1 MVLNF
6 LLSLPD
12 LKLVHTKMKHL
23 LPFALCI
30 VMSAFSAN
38 AQQATDRV
46 SYVNPMIG
54 TEGMGHTFPGACA
67 PFGIVQLS
75 PDTDTIPHNVNG
87 RYQGKVYEYCAGYQ
101 HTDNTIVGFSHTHL
115 SGTGHS
121 DLGDIL
127 IMPQTGDLKLNPGTA
142 DNPDGGYRQ
151 RFSHD
156 TEHAEP
162 GYYEVTLA
170 DNGVKVQLT
179 ATQRVGVHKYT
190 FPEGSTEQRI
200 ILDLLHGIYNYDGKV
215 LWSTLRVENDTL
227 LTGYR
232 ITDGWARSNYTYF
245 AISFSKPIR
254 TYGYQDMKREKYNG
268 FWGKFDKYHN
278 FPDIAGRSVVAYFN
292 FNDQPSRRRREVPMG
307 TPGELV
313 VKVALSGV
321 STEGALKNLQAEA
334 SGKSFDDIRTQT
346 RADWE
351 RELSVI
357 DCTGTD
363 DQKAMLYTSL
373 YHTMINPSIYMD
385 VDRRYRG
392 LDGNIHVAE
401 DFNNYTVFS
410 IWDTYRAE
418 HPLLGLLK
426 PSRNTDMVKSMI
438 KHQQQNA
445 VGMLPV
451 WSLMGNEGWCMT
463 GYHAVTVLADA
474 IVKGADIDVS
484 EALGAMTATANNRF
498 FPSVFDYIRLGY
510 APYDNDGTAASNTL
524 EYAFDDWT
532 IYAAARFAGNDR
544 VAARFMSRAQ
554 NYRNTFDSKIGF
566 ASPRYRNGEFKKD
579 LDPYQTY
586 GEGFI
591 EGNSWNFSFHVPHD
605 VFGLMRC
612 MGGEDAFLEKL
623 NNLFVMDLPE
633 KYYADNEDIT
643 SECLIGGYV
652 HGNEP
657 SHHVPYLYAWTS
669 TPWKTQEWL
678 RTIMNKMY
686 RNDIRGLGGNDDCGQ
701 MSAWYIFSA
710 LGFYPVCPGSDQ
722 YVMGAPY
729 LPYLKVTLEN
739 GKTIEVKAPK
749 VSDKNRYVQKVRIN
763 GEPYSKLF
771 VTHKQLTDGCVIEF
785 DMGSKPNKKRGL
797 NASDKPYSLSGP
809 SSNSVYSKRTL
820 TPKDEA
826 WDKHLKDIFFVDA
839 NPESQG
845 SQIYHAIISD
855 PDEYIRSVARE
866 VMQCLYFAPT
876 DSIPM
881 LHRLDYIIRH
891 DDGISAKGGGN
902 GYVNIFYSTDH
913 VERSFA
919 NQDTARVDFETR
931 GVLLHELTHAF
942 QLEPQGIG
950 PYGGPNKAVWEMVEG
965 TADAVR
971 VACGGFHG
979 EKDRPKGGSYHNG
992 YRYIGYFFNWVRE
1005 TKDKNFIKKMN
1016 HTCLTVVP
1024 WSWDGAVQAVLGE
1037 GYTIDSLWHEY
1048 QVAIGD
1054 IKE

>member
-1 MVLNF
+1 MKKSILFTSFVF
-6 LLSLPD
+6 LSILMAGAEQ
-12 LKLVHTKMKHL
+12 T
-23 LPFALCI
+23 
-30 VMSAFSAN
+30 
-38 AQQATDRV
+38 TDKV
-46 SYVNPMIG
+46 AYVNPFIG

-75 PDTDTIPHNVNG
+75 PDTDTIPHNVDG
-87 RYQGKVYEYCAGYQ
+87 HYQGKVYEYCAGYQ

-127 IMPQTGDLKLNPGTA
+127 IMPQTGDLQLNPGTK

-156 TEHAEP
+156 TEKASP
-162 GYYEVTLA
+162 GYYEVILS
-170 DNGVKVQLT
+170 DNGVKAQLT
-179 ATQRVGVHKYT
+179 ATQRVGIHKYT
-190 FPEGSTEQRI
+190 FPDASEQRI
-200 ILDLLHGIYNYDGKV
+200 ILDLMHGIYNYDGKV

-227 LTGYR
+227 ITGYR

-254 TYGYQDMKREKYNG
+254 TYGYRDMKREKYNG
-268 FWGKFDKYHN
+268 FWGKFDRYHN
-278 FPDIAGRSVVAYFN
+278 FPDIAGRNVVAYFN
-292 FNDQPSRRRREVPMG
+292 FDAVPNRRRNRGQNNAAPAAQPAPLEA
-307 TPGELV
+307 TPLV
-313 VKVALSGV
+313 VKVALSAV
-321 STEGALKNLQAEA
+321 STEGALKNLHAEA
-334 SGKSFDDIRTQT
+334 SGKTFETICEQT
-346 RADWE
+346 RDAWE

-385 VDRRYRG
+385 VDRQYRG
-392 LDGNIHVAE
+392 LDGNIHTAE
-401 DFNNYTVFS
+401 DFDNYTVFS

-426 PSRNTDMVKSMI
+426 PSRNTNMVKSMI
-438 KHQQQNA
+438 KHQQQNV

-474 IVKGADIDVS
+474 IVKGADIDRE
-484 EALGAMTATANNRF
+484 EALRAMVQTATNRY
-498 FPSVFDYIRLGY
+498 FPSVRDYTRLGY

-524 EYAFDDWT
+524 EYSFDDWT
-532 IYAAARFAGNDR
+532 IYAAAKASGNDR
-544 VAARFMSRAQ
+544 IVSMFLPRAL
-554 NYRNTFDSKIGF
+554 NYRNTYDTSIGF

-605 VFGLMRC
+605 VVGLMRC
-612 MGGEDAFLEKL
+612 MGGEEAFLEKL
-623 NNLFVMDLPE
+623 NQLFAMDLPE
-633 KYYADNEDIT
+633 KYYEDNEDIT
-643 SECLIGGYV
+643 SECLVGGYV

-657 SHHVPYLYAWTS
+657 SHHVPYLFAWTS

-710 LGFYPVCPGSDQ
+710 LGFYPVAPGSDQ
-722 YVMGAPY
+722 YVLGAPY
-729 LPYLKVTLEN
+729 LPYMKVTLEN
-739 GKTIEVKAPK
+739 GRTIEVKAPK
-749 VSDKNRYVQKVRIN
+749 VSDKNRYIRSVRIN
-763 GEPYSKLF
+763 GQPYSKLY
-771 VTHKQLTDGCVIEF
+771 VTHSQLTEGCIIEF
-785 DMGSKPNKKRGL
+785 DMASKPNKKRGL
-797 NASDKPYSLSGP
+797 DAADKPYSLTPATNKGASV
-809 SSNSVYSKRTL
+809 SSSIASRMAKEL
-820 TPKDEA
+820 TPE
-826 WDKHLKDIFFVDA
+826 DKEWNRHLLDIRFIDQS
-839 NPESQG
+839 PETKG
-845 SQIYHAIISD
+845 SQIYHTLIPD
-855 PDEYIRSVARE
+855 PDPYIRSVARE
-866 VMQCLYFAPT
+866 VMRCLYWSPT

-881 LHRLDYIIRH
+881 LRRLDYIIRS
-891 DDGISAKGGGN
+891 DKGISAKGGG
-902 GYVNIFYSTDH
+902 GGFVNIFYSTDH

-919 NQDTARVDFETR
+919 GGDTAKVDFETR

-950 PYGGPNKAVWEMVEG
+950 PYGGPNKAVWEIIEG

-979 EKDRPKGGSYHNG
+979 EADRPKRGSYHDG

-1005 TKDKNFIKKMN
+1005 TKDPDFIRKMN

-1024 WSWDGAVQAVLGE
+1024 WSWDGAIQSVLGPD
-1037 GYTIDSLWHEY
+1037 YTIDSLWHEY